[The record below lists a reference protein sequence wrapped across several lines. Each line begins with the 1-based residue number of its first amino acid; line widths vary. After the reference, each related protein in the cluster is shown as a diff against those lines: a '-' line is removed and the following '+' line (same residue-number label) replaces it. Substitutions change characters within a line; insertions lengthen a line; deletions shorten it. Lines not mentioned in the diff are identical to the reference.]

1 MTEDELAE
9 LAVLRRRAYGPD
21 ADIAADP
28 EARTRLS
35 ELEAAAR
42 REHLGRT
49 LELPPVEAAR
59 SRSVGGHGGDDP
71 VVPGPVPRDSEPRD
85 RVPLAPEPVDPVP
98 PVHTRGGRRSV
109 WGAAAVLTAAAVL
122 VATVALWPRPVVA
135 PPAASPTSS
144 PASSPVDVT
153 CGSGW
158 GPHAAGRLTP
168 PHKSEVVWSELWNP
182 TPDRGPTIVLF
193 TGVGQWFGQ
202 LTPVYVPGGVASVVQ
217 VLAPASARIV
227 TFADSRASGG
237 SLTASD
243 YPDSAA
249 MVAAGRRLVPLPPC
263 QDADTYPLLIIAPD
277 DACVQLEVTLAE
289 GPVYGATVDIGSGTC
304 PKS

>member
-1 MTEDELAE
+1 MTEDELVE
-9 LAVLRRRAYGPD
+9 LTELRRRAYGPD
-21 ADIAADP
+21 ADIADDP
-28 EARTRLS
+28 EARTRLR

-42 REHLGRT
+42 REHLGET
-49 LELPPVEAAR
+49 LELPPVQVAHPR
-59 SRSVGGHGGDDP
+59 PLGPRPVGPRALDP
-71 VVPGPVPRDSEPRD
+71 VSPDPAQPDPESPGPEPPAR
-85 RVPLAPEPVDPVP
+85 RQP
-98 PVHTRGGRRSV
+98 GRRSSWV
-109 WGAAAVLTAAAVL
+109 VAAAAAAAAGNVI
-122 VATVALWPRPVVA
+122 AGAQWPRPVAAPAA
-135 PPAASPTSS
+135 PPSS
-144 PASSPVDVT
+144 PAVSTAVDVT

-168 PHKSEVVWSELWNP
+168 PRQSDVVWSPLWNP

-193 TGVGQWFGQ
+193 TGVGQWLGQ

-263 QDADTYPLLIIAPD
+263 QDADTYPLLVIAPD

-289 GPVYGATVDIGSGTC
+289 GPVYGATVDVGSGTC
-304 PKS
+304 PRS